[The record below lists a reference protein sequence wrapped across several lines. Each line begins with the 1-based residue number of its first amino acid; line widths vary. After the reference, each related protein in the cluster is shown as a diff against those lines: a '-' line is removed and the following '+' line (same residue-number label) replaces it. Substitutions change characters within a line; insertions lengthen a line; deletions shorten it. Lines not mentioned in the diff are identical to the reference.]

1 MIELKPIKDR
11 RLNLFLDIEAWAD
24 DKYEEAVFNYAFKL
38 IEEYAI
44 TKEDIA
50 DYKSCGSHLLKYSD
64 NPIEISLLDTIIETL
79 EDREEEAL
87 HNA

>member
-1 MIELKPIKDR
+1 MSITSAILDKILKD
-11 RLNLFLDIEAWAD
+11 LG
-24 DKYEEAVFNYAFKL
+24 
-38 IEEYAI
+38 I

-50 DYKSCGSHLLKYSD
+50 DYKSCGSHLSTYSD

>member
-1 MIELKPIKDR
+1 MSITSAILDKILKD
-11 RLNLFLDIEAWAD
+11 LG
-24 DKYEEAVFNYAFKL
+24 
-38 IEEYAI
+38 I